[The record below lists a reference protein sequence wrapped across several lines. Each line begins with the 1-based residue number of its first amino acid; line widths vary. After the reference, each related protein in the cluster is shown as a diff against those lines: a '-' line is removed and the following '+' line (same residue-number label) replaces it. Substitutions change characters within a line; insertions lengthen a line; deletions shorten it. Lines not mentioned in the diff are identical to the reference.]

1 MNRRDTLLAL
11 VALGAAAGPRVA
23 TPQTSPRIPTL
34 GFLALV
40 SAPTKDE
47 WDRTP
52 FAIRL
57 KELGWVEGKNI
68 RIERAFAEKNAER
81 LSVLAADL
89 VRKQVDVIY
98 TLGPQPAFAAAQATK
113 TIPVVFFGPT
123 FPIEMGL
130 IDSYARPGR
139 NVTGVAW
146 SAGVEVYVKLLS
158 FVKELVPAAA
168 RVASLTVPTARPKL
182 GGGYY
187 PGATPQLEAAAKKM
201 GFELRAFDVAKPE
214 DFDGAF
220 KAIQAWRPQAFYT
233 TRNPVVSPEIQKIV
247 DFANANRLP
256 SLFDNRDFA
265 VAGGL
270 FSYGPEI
277 TSSIMQA
284 VNKIDRILRGAKPA
298 DLPVEMPTRYEMVI
312 NRKTATTL
320 GIKIPQ
326 SLLARADEVIQ

>member
-11 VALGAAAGPRVA
+11 LALGTAAGPRVA

-34 GFLALV
+34 GFLSLF
-40 SAPTKDE
+40 PTPTRDE

-52 FAIRL
+52 FAFRL

-68 RIERAFAEKNAER
+68 RVERAFAEKNAER
-81 LSVLAADL
+81 LPVLAVDL

-98 TLGPQPAFAAAQATK
+98 AFGPQPALAAAQATT
-113 TIPVVFFGPT
+113 TIPIVFFGPT

-130 IDSYARPGR
+130 VDSYARPGR

-146 SAGVEVYVKLLS
+146 SAGVELYVKLLS

-168 RVASLTVPTARPKL
+168 RVAFLTVPTARAKL

-187 PGATPQLEAAAKKM
+187 SDVGTQLEAAAKKL
-201 GFELRAFDVAKPE
+201 GFELRAFPVAKPE
-214 DFDGAF
+214 DFDTAF
-220 KAIQAWRPQAFYT
+220 KAIQAWRPQAFFIT
-233 TRNPVVSPEIQKIV
+233 ANPVTGPERQKIV
-247 DFANANRLP
+247 NFANANRLP
-256 SLFDNRDFA
+256 SFFDFRSFA
-265 VAGGL
+265 EAGGL
-270 FSYGPEI
+270 FSYGPE
-277 TSSIMQA
+277 TTASIMQA

-298 DLPVEMPTRYEMVI
+298 DIPVEMPTHYEMVI
-312 NRKTATTL
+312 NRKTAATL
-320 GIKIPQ
+320 GIKVPQ

>member
-11 VALGAAAGPRVA
+11 LALGTAAGPRVA
-23 TPQTSPRIPTL
+23 MPQSSPGIPTL
-34 GFLALV
+34 GFISLF
-40 SAPTKDE
+40 PTPTRDE

-52 FAIRL
+52 FAIRF
-57 KELGWVEGKNI
+57 KELGWVEGRNI
-68 RIERAFAEKNAER
+68 RIERAYAEKNAER

-98 TLGPQPAFAAAQATK
+98 AVGPQPALAAAQATN
-113 TIPVVFFGPT
+113 TIPIVFFGPT

-130 IDSYARPGR
+130 VDSYARPGR

-168 RVASLTVPTARPKL
+168 RVAFLTVPTARAKL

-187 PGATPQLEAAAKKM
+187 ASSTSQLQAAAKKM

-214 DFDGAF
+214 DFDTAF

-233 TRNPVVSPEIQKIV
+233 TGNPVTGPEAQKIV
-247 DFANANRLP
+247 NFANANRLP
-256 SLFDNRDFA
+256 SFVDSRNFP

-270 FSYGPEI
+270 FSYGPE
-277 TSSIMQA
+277 TKSSIMQA
-284 VNKIDRILRGAKPA
+284 VNQIDRILRGAKPA

-326 SLLARADEVIQ
+326 SLLVRADEVIG